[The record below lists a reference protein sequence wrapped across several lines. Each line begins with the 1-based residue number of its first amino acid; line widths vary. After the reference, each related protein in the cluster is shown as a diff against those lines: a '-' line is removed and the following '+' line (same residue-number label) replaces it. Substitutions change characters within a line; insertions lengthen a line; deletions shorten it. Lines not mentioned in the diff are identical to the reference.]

1 LFEKK
6 SRISGRGLKKKQICF
21 FLLSRPEKG
30 KFLAKYPP
38 SDQPNLPKCSV
49 VVVVLMT
56 AVMLSL
62 ARSQSGFVGTDKNS
76 LLWSAQIVATSAT
89 LQPVQPCNQC
99 NNATSALQ
107 CRQRLVFFVLC
118 FLCFFQCNICCG
130 GG

>member
-1 LFEKK
+1 
-6 SRISGRGLKKKQICF
+6 
-21 FLLSRPEKG
+21 LSRPEKG

-62 ARSQSGFVGTDKNS
+62 ARSRSGFVGTDKNS

-89 LQPVQPCNQC
+89 MQPVQHYNLCNIATSATLQPVHF
-99 NNATSALQ
+99 SADKDL
-107 CRQRLVFFVLC
+107 CFLC